1 MHDLADEGSTM
12 AMNTAVAAGAEGTH
26 AMAQEGYLQQG
37 VPMAGKGEHG
47 LKPFRRGDPD
57 PSH

>member
-12 AMNTAVAAGAEGTH
+12 AVHTAVAAGGQRTH
-26 AMAQEGYLQQG
+26 AVSEEGDLHQR
-37 VPMAGKGEHG
+37 VAMAGQGEHG

-57 PSH
+57 PSN

>member
-1 MHDLADEGSTM
+1 M
-12 AMNTAVAAGAEGTH
+12 AMNTAVATGAEGTH
-26 AMAQEGYLQQG
+26 AVAQEGYLQQG